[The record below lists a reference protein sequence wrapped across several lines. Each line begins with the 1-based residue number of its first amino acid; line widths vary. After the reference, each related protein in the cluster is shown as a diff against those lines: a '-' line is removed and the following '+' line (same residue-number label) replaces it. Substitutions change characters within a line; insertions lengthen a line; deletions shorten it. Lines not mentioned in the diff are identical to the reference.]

1 MSLIYVFA
9 GAVGVWLGGYYGFK
23 GIRKS
28 ILDQLN
34 NRFVSI
40 REKGDAFDL
49 HNEEIIKKSQELTEL
64 KAEVLELKEK
74 EERKIKLKEEK
85 LKELK
90 DKNNP
95 NQKDLTQIEKL
106 EGEIKESRDFYKNID
121 KAEEIE
127 KVEKELEDLNKKSKH
142 LAKIDLFDLAPVE
155 KYFLSKHALKLIEK
169 ARKNAEK
176 GLGAVEIHNE
186 VGSKLYFRKYD
197 KIMVIDGKTYFHN
210 PAKVKAY
217 SWYGVPVEHFDEGD
231 PEAKDMGNTM
241 FYPMGAKEMTAL
253 IFDQKIPDQDKKG
266 FELNRYVLYG
276 VMVVVMIAYLVY
288 IFTKDPAQATTVVQT
303 VAQNTTEVVR

>member
-1 MSLIYVFA
+1 MSLIYIFA

-34 NRFVSI
+34 ERFVSI
-40 REKGDAFDL
+40 REKADAFDL
-49 HNEEIIKKSQELTEL
+49 HNEKIIEKSQELTRL
-64 KAEVLELKEK
+64 KAEVLEIKEK
-74 EERKIKLKEEK
+74 EERQINLKEVK

-95 NQKDLTQIEKL
+95 TTKDLQAQEKL
-106 EGEIKESRDFYKNID
+106 EKEIKDHKELLKNID
-121 KAEEIE
+121 NAEEIQA
-127 KVEKELEDLNKKSKH
+127 VEKELEDLNKKSKH

-176 GLGAVEIHNE
+176 GLGAIEIHNE
-186 VGSKLYFRKYD
+186 VGSKLYFRKYA

-210 PAKVKAY
+210 PAKVKG
-217 SWYGVPVEHFDEGD
+217 SWYGVPCEHFDEGD

-241 FYPMGAKEMTAL
+241 FYPMGGNELTAL
-253 IFDQKIPDQDKKG
+253 IYDQKIPDQDKKG
-266 FELNRYVLYG
+266 FELNRLVLYG
-276 VMVVVMIAYLVY
+276 VMAVVMIAYLVY

-303 VAQNTTEVVR
+303 VAQNATEIVR

>member
-1 MSLIYVFA
+1 MSLVYILA
-9 GAVGVWLGGYYGFK
+9 GAVGGLIGIRYGFK
-23 GIRKS
+23 AIRKS

-34 NRFVSI
+34 ERFVAI

-49 HNEEIIKKSQELTEL
+49 HNEKIIEKSQELTEL
-64 KAEVLELKEK
+64 KAEILEIKEK
-74 EERKIKLKEEK
+74 EERQIQVKENK

-90 DKNNP
+90 NKNNP
-95 NQKDLTQIEKL
+95 NQKDLQIQTKL
-106 EGEIKESRDFYKNID
+106 EKEIKDHKEILKNID
-121 KAEEIE
+121 NAEEIQLI
-127 KVEKELEDLNKKSKH
+127 EKELEELHKKSKH

-169 ARKNAEK
+169 ARKEAEK

-186 VGSKLYFRKYD
+186 VGSQLYFRKFS

-210 PAKVKAY
+210 PAKVKN

-241 FYPMGAKEMTAL
+241 FYPMGGDELTAL
-253 IFDQKIPDQDKKG
+253 IYDQKIPDLDKKG
-266 FELNRYVLYG
+266 FEINRYVLYG
-276 VMVVVMIAYLVY
+276 VMAVVMIVYL
-288 IFTKDPAQATTVVQT
+288 IWILTKDQSQAVEVAKT
-303 VAQNTTEVVR
+303 VAQNTTTIVK